1 MTEPGEGARSSGAVG
16 LTVAE
21 HDVEL
26 VADQLFQLGA
36 SAVTEAG
43 RGAAGVELITD
54 VAPEVLRAH
63 GLHATPLAPVDVG
76 DGQGPA
82 QARRCGERLVLRP
95 RGAAPLA
102 DEQDGGG
109 RLHTDDRRPDE
120 PCADEPRADGTVE
133 VLLDPGTAFG
143 AGSHASTR
151 CCLAALEPLA
161 PGSPRVLDVGCG
173 TGVLGLAALALG
185 AGSVRA
191 IDVDPAAVEATRRAA
206 LLNGTAERVV
216 VDTAPLDQ
224 VDGRYDLVLANLLL
238 PVVESLADELVR
250 HLAPGGV
257 LVVGG
262 LLGTQVPRAL
272 AALEPLAERDRRT
285 EQDWVAVALAA
296 PAPL

>member
-1 MTEPGEGARSSGAVG
+1 MTEPGQGARSSGAVR

-21 HDVEL
+21 RDVEL
-26 VADQLFQLGA
+26 VADRLFQLGA

-43 RGAAGVELITD
+43 SGAAGVELITD
-54 VAPEVLRAH
+54 VAPEVLEAH

-76 DGQGPA
+76 DGQGPPL
-82 QARRCGERLVLRP
+82 ARRCGERLVLRP
-95 RGAAPLA
+95 LGAAPLA

-109 RLHTDDRRPDE
+109 GLRSDD
-120 PCADEPRADGTVE
+120 PRADGTVE
-133 VLLDPGTAFG
+133 VLIDPGTAFG

-151 CCLAALEPLA
+151 CCLAVLEPLA
-161 PGSPRVLDVGCG
+161 ADTPRVLDVGCG
-173 TGVLGLAALALG
+173 TGVLGLGALALG

-191 IDVDPAAVEATRRAA
+191 IDVDQAAVEATRRTA

-216 VDTAPLDQ
+216 VDTAPLEQ
-224 VDGRYDLVLANLLL
+224 VEGRYDLVLANLLL

-262 LLGTQVPRAL
+262 LLSTQVPRAL
-272 AALEPLAERDRRT
+272 AALEPLVERHRRS
-285 EQDWVAVALAA
+285 EQDWVAVALSA
-296 PAPL
+296 PGPL

>member
-1 MTEPGEGARSSGAVG
+1 MTEPGEGERSSGAVR

-54 VAPEVLRAH
+54 VAPDLLRAH

-82 QARRCGERLVLRP
+82 LARRCGERLVLRP
-95 RGAAPLA
+95 LGAAPLA
-102 DEQDGGG
+102 DE
-109 RLHTDDRRPDE
+109 RTRHDDRG
-120 PCADEPRADGTVE
+120 ADQTVE
-133 VLLDPGTAFG
+133 VLIDPGTAFG

-161 PGSPRVLDVGCG
+161 AGSPRVLDVGCG

-185 AGSVRA
+185 AGSVVA
-191 IDVDPAAVEATRRAA
+191 IDVDPAAVEATRRGA
-206 LLNGTAERVV
+206 LLNGTAQRVV
-216 VDTAPLDQ
+216 VDTAPLEQ
-224 VDGRYDLVLANLLL
+224 VEGRYDLVLANLLL

-250 HLAPGGV
+250 HLAPRGV

-262 LLGTQVPRAL
+262 LLGAQVPRAL
-272 AALEPLAERDRRT
+272 AALEPLAERYRRT
-285 EQDWVAVALAA
+285 EQDWVAIALAA
-296 PAPL
+296 PGPL